1 MQQIIGIQRRE
12 PYSHSASSYSNFNHV
27 ISSDEL
33 TIKKQSGNKIQ
44 LIFKRTSHH
53 GQGVGLTLP
62 STEAATSLVKALLM
76 VLEGHTTDVTVA
88 L

>member
-1 MQQIIGIQRRE
+1 MLQITGIQRRE
-12 PYSHSASSYSNFNHV
+12 PYSHSASSYSNYNHF

-44 LIFKRTSHH
+44 ILFKRTSYH

-62 STEAATSLVKALLM
+62 STEAAIALGRALSLIVD
-76 VLEGHTTDVTVA
+76 GHTTDVTIA